1 MKTKIPFFIFLFVL
15 FLVSGLSENY
25 AQTRQIIDFNN
36 DWHFSG
42 QSVSGLELEE
52 DIMLPHTWNASDAQE
67 GINYYRGKGNY
78 TKTFETDPSW
88 ENKRIFI
95 RFEGVNIMS
104 TTQLNGKELGEHKG
118 GYAAFCYEITDHL
131 DWEGMNILQV
141 EVSNEVNLEVPPLV
155 GDFNNYGGIYRPVEI
170 LVTEQICIS
179 PLDYASPG
187 VYLAQKE
194 VNENQAKVQVKTLI
208 SNTGDKVD
216 IEYRVTLY
224 DPEGIPL
231 QEMSSATEIVDVSTE
246 LTADLVIENPHL
258 WHGKQDPYL
267 YSVKV
272 ELLQNGRVI
281 DEITQPLGLRYFNI
295 DPDKG
300 FFLNGEHLS
309 LNGVSRHQDRQD
321 MGSAITDKEHIE
333 DMEIMLDMGIT
344 AIRLAHYQHAEII
357 YDMADS
363 AGLVVWAELPW
374 VGGPGGFFGASN
386 GYENT
391 PEFHA
396 NAEQQLT
403 ELIRQN
409 YNHPSI
415 VMWSIF
421 NEIQNP
427 EGERPTE
434 LIKTL
439 NELAQAEDPSRLTVG
454 ASMLDPVEENE
465 NIHEVTDAIAW
476 NRYFG
481 WYYKL
486 PEDMA
491 TFLDDLHT
499 NYPDY
504 KIGISEYGAGG
515 SIHQHSEKLVP
526 PNPMGSPH
534 PEEWQSYYHEQ
545 HLKIYKDRP
554 FVWGTF
560 IWNMFDF
567 GSYFRREGDHFGIN
581 DKGLVTYDRK
591 TKKDA
596 FFFYKANWSDE
607 PVLHITSKR
616 FIFRNDDMTKVKVYS
631 NLENISLS
639 VNGVELETMSP
650 EDGIVQ
656 WDDIKLNAG
665 NNGIIVRAKKNGVE
679 YTDDCVW
686 VYESPYAGM
695 RLVIKIFD
703 FMPHALTAGIVGL
716 IIGIILWMAS
726 RKRKNREGR
735 GFWKILVR
743 FSSIIIILL
752 SIISIVAKFLFS
764 SLMG

>member
-15 FLVSGLSENY
+15 FIVAGLSENY

-36 DWHFSG
+36 DWHFSSE
-42 QSVSGLELEE
+42 SVSGHKIEE
-52 DIMLPHTWNASDAQE
+52 DITLPHTWNARDAQE
-67 GINYYRGKGNY
+67 GITYYRGRGNY
-78 TKTFETDPSW
+78 RKSFEADPSW
-88 ENKRIFI
+88 ENKRVFI

-104 TTQLNGKELGEHKG
+104 KAQLNGVEIGEHKG
-118 GYAAFCYEITDHL
+118 GYAAFCYEITDYL
-131 DWEGMNILQV
+131 DWEVENTLEV
-141 EVSNEVNLEVPPLV
+141 EVSNEANLEVPPLV

-187 VYLAQKE
+187 VYLVQKD
-194 VNENQAKVQVKTLI
+194 VNENLANVQVKTLV
-208 SNTGDKVD
+208 SNTGDKSGL
-216 IEYRVTLY
+216 EYKVSLF
-224 DPEGIPL
+224 DHEGKLL
-231 QEMSSATEIVDVSTE
+231 QELSNEAEIVDVDTE
-246 LTADLVIENPHL
+246 LTSDLVIENPHL
-258 WHGKQDPYL
+258 WHGKRDPYL
-267 YSVKV
+267 YKVKV
-272 ELLQNGRVI
+272 ELVQNGRVL
-281 DEITQPLGLRYFNI
+281 DEVMQPLGLRYYNI
-295 DPDKG
+295 DANEG
-300 FFLNGEHLS
+300 FFLNGEHLP

-333 DMEIMLDMGIT
+333 DMKIMLDMGIS
-344 AIRLAHYQHAEII
+344 ALRLAHYQHAEII

-363 AGLVVWAELPW
+363 AGLIVWAELPW
-374 VGGPGGFFGASN
+374 VGIPGGFMGTSN

-391 PEFHA
+391 PEFKA
-396 NAEQQLT
+396 NAKQQLL

-427 EGERPTE
+427 EDAQPTE
-434 LIKTL
+434 LIKEL
-439 NELAQAEDPSRLTVG
+439 NEIAKTEDPSRLTVG
-454 ASMLDPVEENE
+454 ASMLDPVEEHE
-465 NIHEVTDAIAW
+465 NIHGVTDAIAW

-491 TFLDDLHT
+491 TFLDETHA

-526 PNPMGSPH
+526 PNPMGAPH
-534 PEEWQSYYHEQ
+534 PEEWQSYYHEE
-545 HLKIYKDRP
+545 HLKIFKARP

-560 IWNMFDF
+560 VWNMFDF
-567 GSYFRREGDHFGIN
+567 GSHFRREGDHFGIN

-596 FFFYKANWSDE
+596 FFFYKANWSE
-607 PVLHITSKR
+607 VPVLHITSKR
-616 FIFRNDDMTKVKVYS
+616 FLFRDGNHINVKVYT

-639 VNGVELETMSP
+639 VNGKELETKSP
-650 EDGIVQ
+650 EDGIVE
-656 WDDIKLNAG
+656 WRDIVLNPG
-665 NNGIIVRAKKNGVE
+665 NNGVIVRAVKDGVE

-686 VYESPYAGM
+686 VYESPYSGM
-695 RLVIKIFD
+695 RLAIKLFD
-703 FMPHALTAGIVGL
+703 FMPHAVTIGIVGM
-716 IIGIILWMAS
+716 IIGILLWIAS
-726 RKRKNREGR
+726 RKQKTREKR
-735 GFWKILVR
+735 GFGKILVR
-743 FSSIIIILL
+743 FLSIIIILL
-752 SIISIVAKFLFS
+752 SLLSVVAKFIIS
-764 SLMG
+764 SLLG